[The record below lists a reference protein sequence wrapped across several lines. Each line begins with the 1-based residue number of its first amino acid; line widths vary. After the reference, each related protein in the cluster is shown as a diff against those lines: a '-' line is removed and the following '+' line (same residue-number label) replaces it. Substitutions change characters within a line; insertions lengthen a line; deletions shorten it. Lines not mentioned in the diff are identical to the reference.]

1 MQPRVLGLAGWSGSG
16 KTTLLVRLIPVLVRR
31 GVSIATIKHA
41 HHEFDVDLPGK
52 DSYEHRKAGAT
63 EVIVASS
70 RRWVQMHELRD
81 KSELSL
87 PALLGRVSACDLVL
101 VEGFKHERHPKLEI
115 HRPSLGKPPLYP
127 EDCAVVAVATDA
139 PLLVPHP
146 QLVDLN
152 DMAAVAD
159 CVLAHARPL
168 RDVLALLAVH

>member
-16 KTTLLVRLIPVLVRR
+16 KTTLLVRLIPVLVQR
-31 GVSIATIKHA
+31 GVSVATIKHA

-70 RRWVQMHELRD
+70 KRWVQMHELRD
-81 KSELSL
+81 KAELSL
-87 PALLGRVSACDLVL
+87 AALLERASACDLVL

-127 EDCAVVAVATDA
+127 DDSAVVAVATDA
-139 PLLVPHP
+139 ALRVPHP
-146 QLVDLN
+146 QLVDVN
-152 DMAAVAD
+152 DIAAVAD

-168 RDVLALLAVH
+168 RDVLALLAGN